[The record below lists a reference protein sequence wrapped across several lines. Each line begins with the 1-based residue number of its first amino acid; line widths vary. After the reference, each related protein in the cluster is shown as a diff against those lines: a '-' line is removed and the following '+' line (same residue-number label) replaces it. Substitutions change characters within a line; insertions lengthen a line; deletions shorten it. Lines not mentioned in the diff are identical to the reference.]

1 MSLKPPNKQI
11 VLLIIRIRSFWLNLG
26 MEMEDFSLLALNDR
40 MDSPAVSTKT
50 VTNTQEEVAEEIALE
65 TVTTEGWNLVL
76 YNDEHNTFDHVIEM
90 LISICEHEA
99 MQAEQCALMVHFKGK
114 CSVLSGTYD
123 ELEPKCSKLLSAD
136 LTAEIEA

>member
-1 MSLKPPNKQI
+1 MPLKPPNKQI
-11 VLLIIRIRSFWLNLG
+11 VLLTIRIRSFWLNLG
-26 MEMEDFSLLALNDR
+26 MEMDGFSLLALNDR

-50 VTNTQEEVAEEIALE
+50 VTNSQEEVAEEIALE

>member
-1 MSLKPPNKQI
+1 MLMIEEEFDRALVSE
-11 VLLIIRIRSFWLNLG
+11 IRLQESTAPTAAT
-26 MEMEDFSLLALNDR
+26 EED
-40 MDSPAVSTKT
+40 
-50 VTNTQEEVAEEIALE
+50 VAEDIALE
-65 TVTTEGWNLVL
+65 TVTTEGWNFVL

-99 MQAEQCALMVHFKGK
+99 LQAEQCALMVHFQGK
-114 CSVLSGTYD
+114 CAVLSGTYD